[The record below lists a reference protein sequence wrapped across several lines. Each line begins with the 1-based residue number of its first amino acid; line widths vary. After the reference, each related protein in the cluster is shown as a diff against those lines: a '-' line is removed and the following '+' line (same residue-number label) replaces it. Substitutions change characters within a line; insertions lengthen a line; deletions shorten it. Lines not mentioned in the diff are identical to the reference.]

1 MARQEEL
8 EIQIGPS
15 GELKVEVKGAGGKR
29 CLEYVELFRSWLGP
43 VEEQRLT
50 PEYYETEVRTG
61 TQQQRLHR
69 GERSG

>member
-8 EIQIGPS
+8 EIEIGPT

-29 CLEYVELFRSWLGP
+29 CLEYVELFRTMLGP

-50 PEYYETEVRTG
+50 PEYYETEVQTHG
-61 TQQQRLHR
+61 QQRLR
-69 GERSG
+69 RSE

>member
-8 EIQIGPS
+8 EIEISPT

-29 CLEYVELFRSWLGP
+29 CLDYVELFRTWLGP

-50 PEYYETEVRTG
+50 PEYYEVETQTEAR
-61 TQQQRLHR
+61 QRLRQRERR
-69 GERSG
+69 G

>member
-8 EIQIGPS
+8 EIEISPT

-50 PEYYETEVRTG
+50 PEYYEAEIPAQARQG
-61 TQQQRLHR
+61 LHQRD
-69 GERSG
+69 RSG